1 MPSMGSKKAPGAS
14 SPSLFEK
21 QAQDFNKREAPLAA
35 RMRPTSLKDFVGQE
49 HIVGEGR
56 VLRKAIDTGQLPSM
70 IFWGPPGS
78 GKTTLA
84 FIIANTTDS
93 HFSSVSAVTAGVA
106 DLRRIIDEAKE
117 RRLLYQK
124 KTILFIDEIH
134 RFNKAQQDAVLP
146 YVEDGT
152 VILIGAT
159 TENPSFEVIAPL
171 LSRCRVFTLKP
182 LTEKEILL
190 IIERALHEQDHG
202 LGKMQIEI
210 NETALKQLIVMSN
223 SDARIA
229 LNALELAVMTTPP
242 GPDSVLHLTLEIV
255 EDALQQRSL
264 LYDKSGEQHYDLI
277 SALHKSL
284 RDSDPDACLYWLAR
298 MLEAGEDPLF
308 IARRLVRAATEDVG
322 MADPQ
327 ALVVAMAAQQAVHF
341 IGMPEGNLALAEAA
355 VYLATAPK
363 SNSLYTAY
371 SRVQQEVQTG
381 RNEPVPLHLRN
392 PVTKLMKDIGYGQGY
407 KYAHNYPD
415 QMVEQEHLP
424 ESLRG
429 KRFYFPVESGFERE
443 VNARLRAWRLL
454 KQRNKQEQKGS

>member
-1 MPSMGSKKAPGAS
+1 MPSRGIKKASGDS
-14 SPSLFEK
+14 SLSLFEK

-35 RMRPTSLKDFVGQE
+35 RMRPTNLKEFVGQE

-70 IFWGPPGS
+70 ILWGPPGS

-117 RRLLYQK
+117 RRSLYQK

-182 LTEKEILL
+182 LSEKEINL
-190 IIERALHEQDHG
+190 IIERAIHDQERG
-202 LGKMQIEI
+202 LGKMQTEI
-210 NETALKQLIVMSN
+210 NEVALKQLIVMSN

-242 GPDSVLHLTLEIV
+242 GPDSVRHLTLEII

-264 LYDKSGEQHYDLI
+264 LYDKAGEQHYDLI

-308 IARRLVRAATEDVG
+308 IARRLVRAATEDIG

-424 ESLRG
+424 DSLRG
-429 KRFYFPVESGFERE
+429 KRFYFPAESGFEKE
-443 VNARLRAWRLL
+443 VNARLSAWRLL
-454 KQRNKQEQKGS
+454 KQRNKQEQKGI